1 MISCNEGNVKINGTA
16 IELIADFM
24 AIGEALLRTLDDK
37 DPVVKD
43 AKNMLI
49 KNFVYTFTR
58 SATEKGFSTS
68 FSDED
73 LGRCKQTYEEVYGN
87 D

>member
-16 IELIADFM
+16 IELAADFM
-24 AIGEALLRTLDDK
+24 TIGEALLRTFDDK
-37 DPVVKD
+37 DLVVKD
-43 AKNMLI
+43 AKNQLI

-58 SATEKGFSTS
+58 SASEKGFSTS
-68 FSDED
+68 FSAED
-73 LGRCKQTYEEVYGN
+73 LERCRKTYEEVYGN